1 MAMSGAG
8 VVPAPKHA
16 APAMRGEI
24 GNPHSPKGRT
34 IVAPDPPAG
43 WLAAAAAGNAPA
55 GSRKSKAHGP
65 GVVSCAI
72 HGLLTGGRA
81 GAKLTRIRD
90 EADFDQRVL
99 QADRPVLVVFYKG
112 GCPTCLLLHP
122 GLKQLAD
129 EYRDRVVFAAFELM
143 KPYFVVTSREVKK
156 RYHVAFYPTVILF
169 VNGQEKDRWVLGY
182 HLAAYRKALDEVAGP
197 PPP

>member
-1 MAMSGAG
+1 MAPEKNILPAAG
-8 VVPAPKHA
+8 
-16 APAMRGEI
+16 
-24 GNPHSPKGRT
+24 
-34 IVAPDPPAG
+34 
-43 WLAAAAAGNAPA
+43 AGNAPA
-55 GSRKSKAHGP
+55 GSRKSKA
-65 GVVSCAI
+65 GVISCAF

-81 GAKLTRIRD
+81 GAKLMRIKD
-90 EADFDQRVL
+90 EADFDRRVL

-122 GLKQLAD
+122 ALGQLAG
-129 EYRDRVVFAAFELM
+129 EYQGRVIFARFEIM

-182 HLAAYRKALDEVAGP
+182 NLAAYRKALDEVAGP
-197 PPP
+197 PPQETPAADDGPAGKP